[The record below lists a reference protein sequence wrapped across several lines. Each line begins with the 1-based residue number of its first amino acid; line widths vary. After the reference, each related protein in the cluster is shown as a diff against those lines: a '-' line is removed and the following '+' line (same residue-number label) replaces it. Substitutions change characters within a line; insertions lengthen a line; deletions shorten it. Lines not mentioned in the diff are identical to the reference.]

1 MGKGADDL
9 KSWIDG
15 FIDHYVRGHG
25 LDQRTEK
32 AYRMDLTLFCRW
44 MEVKTENVAE
54 ASNWQDGLEDQMDGY
69 IDYLRIEKSLFYL
82 IPEKQ
87 GLGVLFVLFGRTGI
101 DFPLP

>member
-44 MEVKTENVAE
+44 MEVKTG
-54 ASNWQDGLEDQMDGY
+54 S
-69 IDYLRIEKSLFYL
+69 
-82 IPEKQ
+82 
-87 GLGVLFVLFGRTGI
+87 
-101 DFPLP
+101 PL